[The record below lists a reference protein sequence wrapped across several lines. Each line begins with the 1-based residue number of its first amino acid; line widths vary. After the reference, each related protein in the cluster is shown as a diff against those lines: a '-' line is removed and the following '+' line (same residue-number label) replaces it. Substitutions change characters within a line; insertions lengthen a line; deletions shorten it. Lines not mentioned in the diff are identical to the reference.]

1 MGKRILNDQL
11 IKRFRDHL
19 IEREMSG
26 ATVEKYCRDVT
37 AFTRF
42 ANGDAVCKTLVI
54 SYKNKLKDD
63 GYAVRSINSMI
74 AGINSLF
81 SFLRWYD
88 CRVKPLRLQREI
100 FCPEEKEL
108 SKNEFQRLVNTAT
121 AKNNER
127 LCLILQTIGGTG
139 IRISELEFITVEAVK
154 KGEATVSCK

>member
-54 SYKNKLKDD
+54 INGTANRIRFLNK
-63 GYAVRSINSMI
+63 
-74 AGINSLF
+74 F
-81 SFLRWYD
+81 
-88 CRVKPLRLQREI
+88 PLI
-100 FCPEEKEL
+100 SSWFII
-108 SKNEFQRLVNTAT
+108 
-121 AKNNER
+121 
-127 LCLILQTIGGTG
+127 IL
-139 IRISELEFITVEAVK
+139 
-154 KGEATVSCK
+154 